1 MSIPRSSGW
10 WWARL
15 LCPARSAWR
24 RSARPGAVAGQALGA
39 FGAPGD
45 GGDAPAG
52 VRVAMPRRWRVKA
65 LRSDG
70 QVVPSS
76 AAAALTPLTRSARA
90 KSRSASARSARK
102 RLGCQPYQQLGMQ
115 GPTAA
120 AGSVQ
125 PAFGARE
132 LTRTRLFHRSGRPC
146 RVTCLG
152 QCPVNVQDR
161 PPISAS
167 RACWVRRA
175 MIVLPLPS

>member
-52 VRVAMPRRWRVKA
+52 VRVAMPRRWRVA